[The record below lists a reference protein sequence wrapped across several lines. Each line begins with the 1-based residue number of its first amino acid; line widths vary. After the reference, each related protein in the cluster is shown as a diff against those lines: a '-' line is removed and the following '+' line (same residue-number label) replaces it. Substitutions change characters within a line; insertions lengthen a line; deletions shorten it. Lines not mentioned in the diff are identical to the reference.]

1 MIGTIIKGIGGFYYV
16 FAEDGEIYSC
26 KAKGGFRR
34 EKITPLVGDEV
45 DFTPLHGEEITGGL
59 NEILPRKNSLIR
71 PAIANVDVI
80 LVVFAAKTPNPDF
93 NLLDRFLLRM
103 ESEGAECVIVINK
116 CDLASDDEIDSF
128 KSELEGSG
136 YKIICSSTKTGQGK
150 DEVLSAI
157 EGKRAAV
164 AGPSGV
170 GKSSL
175 INTICPNHQM
185 ETGELSEKIS
195 RGKHTTRHAEL
206 LPVNRN
212 TFIFDTPG
220 FSSAD
225 IPNVEK
231 EELRDL
237 YPEYVKL
244 EPGCRFSLCLHE
256 NEPDCAVKQAALNG
270 QISSSRHQRYL
281 GFLTEVKNR
290 SKY

>member
-103 ESEGAECVIVINK
+103 ESEGVECVIVINK
-116 CDLASDDEIDSF
+116 CDLASDEELGIF

-136 YKIICSSTKTGQGK
+136 YQIICSSTKTGQGK
-150 DEVLSAI
+150 NEILSAI

-175 INTICPNHQM
+175 INTICPNYQM
-185 ETGELSEKIS
+185 ETGELSKKIS

-206 LPVNRN
+206 LTVNRN

-256 NEPDCAVKQAALNG
+256 NEPDCAVKQAASNG
-270 QISSSRHQRYL
+270 TISPSRHQRYL
-281 GFLTEVKNR
+281 GFLAEVKNR

>member
-16 FAEDGEIYSC
+16 YAEDGEIYSC

-45 DFTPLHGEEITGGL
+45 EFTPLHGEEITGGL
-59 NEILPRKNSLIR
+59 DAILPRKNSLIR

-103 ESEGAECVIVINK
+103 ESEGAECVIVVNK
-116 CDLASDDEIDSF
+116 CDLASDEERVSF
-128 KSELEGSG
+128 ENELQGSS
-136 YKIICSSTKTGQGK
+136 YKVIYTSTKTGEGK
-150 DEVLSAI
+150 DEILTAI

-175 INTICPNHQM
+175 INILCPNHKM

-206 LPVNRN
+206 LPVKDG

-225 IPNVEK
+225 IPIVEK
-231 EELRDL
+231 EELRNL

-256 NEPDCAVKQAALNG
+256 NEPDCAIKQAVADG
-270 QISSSRHQRYL
+270 EISPSRHQRYL
-281 GFLTEVKNR
+281 GFLSEVKNR